1 MTREECITPDP
12 PVIIPVKKINPLRR
26 WAMVG
31 VVFTILG
38 SLALWLRSGRI
49 WASSAHTTHGQGP
62 PELADEREGV
72 MPRAP
77 DARCRRPDQIA
88 AGRPR
93 SGTSAGRPSSS
104 VSGTWPATHAANR
117 GGRPAWPATALTE
130 TCTVILG
137 WAGLVQIE
145 V

>member
-1 MTREECITPDP
+1 MGDGRCGLYYT
-12 PVIIPVKKINPLRR
+12 
-26 WAMVG
+26 G
-31 VVFTILG
+31 ILG
-38 SLALWLRSGRI
+38 SLAAV

-93 SGTSAGRPSSS
+93 SGTSAGRPA
-104 VSGTWPATHAANR
+104 V
-117 GGRPAWPATALTE
+117 L
-130 TCTVILG
+130 LG
-137 WAGLVQIE
+137 
-145 V
+145 